1 MGRKIICERHIR
13 LAHRQLRKIAQNS
26 LILGRGIYILKQT
39 NYERC
44 FVKIVD
50 SFAQHVFSS
59 VEYAGVSPESLL
71 QKNSLRCHILAKSV

>member
-1 MGRKIICERHIR
+1 MQANGYLNGKRFQIDGVGLVWEIICERYIR
-13 LAHRQLRKIAQNS
+13 LAYRWLRKTAQNS

-50 SFAQHVFSS
+50 SFA
-59 VEYAGVSPESLL
+59 
-71 QKNSLRCHILAKSV
+71 